1 MWEHIVSDEGFGGN
15 EYIETTRPL
24 VLVTAPGPGSGKMAT
39 CLSQLYQEHRRGINA
54 GYAKF
59 ETFPIWNLP
68 LTHPVNVAYE
78 AATADLDDV
87 NMIDPFHLEAYGVTT
102 VNYNRDVEIF
112 PVLNALFE
120 YIYGLAGKD
129 DISELVR
136 LRIAYMIDDFGT
148 ISEYE
153 RQCMEEQLLG
163 YFDRRLGK
171 ELIAFV
177 ARAEGRLVAAAY
189 LLIIEK
195 PANPFL
201 PNGLDG
207 EVLSVY
213 TESEYRGKGICTQ
226 LMKNM
231 IEFAKESKLC
241 RIDLMATDE
250 GYPVYK
256 KVGFEDRVQK
266 YIDMRLKL

>member
-1 MWEHIVSDEGFGGN
+1 MDNPVFDI
-15 EYIETTRPL
+15 
-24 VLVTAPGPGSGKMAT
+24 
-39 CLSQLYQEHRRGINA
+39 
-54 GYAKF
+54 AKK
-59 ETFPIWNLP
+59 E
-68 LTHPVNVAYE
+68 
-78 AATADLDDV
+78 
-87 NMIDPFHLEAYGVTT
+87 
-102 VNYNRDVEIF
+102 
-112 PVLNALFE
+112 
-120 YIYGLAGKD
+120 

-136 LRIAYMIDDFGT
+136 LRIAYMTDDFGSV
-148 ISEYE
+148 SEYE
-153 RQCMEEQLLG
+153 RRRMEEQLPE
-163 YFDRRLGK
+163 YFNRRLGK

-201 PNGLDG
+201 PNGLNG

-213 TESEYRGKGICTQ
+213 TENEYRGKGICTQ

-231 IEFAKESKLC
+231 IEYAKENRLC

-256 KVGFEDRVQK
+256 KLGFEDRVQK
-266 YIDMRLKL
+266 YKDMRLKLK